1 MGIFDTLRRRRDEGI
16 QSTASDSGRSSDMHP
31 EGKPDI
37 MVTEKGLRRPESAST
52 DITEGDTEDVNDRI
66 INTDDPFPEVP
77 GTPVEEQQLT
87 VRAVLVGC
95 ALGGIIAASNIYL
108 GLKTGWT
115 FGASLFGSIL
125 GFAILKPLSRAAPS
139 YLGGGYFGPKE
150 NNVCQSAATSAGSL
164 GLLFTSGFP
173 AAYQLG
179 LLSTHPKDDLGR
191 LITFT
196 ICCAFFGLSFTQPL
210 RKFYILKLKLVFPAG
225 VAAAY
230 TIQSLHVGKNAEGAI
245 ILRVVSEYAPGIL
258 WDWHIFYTLNRIG
271 WSSSIGAESWEL
283 YLRAGYGKWTPAF
296 IGVVSLVAYSF
307 LAWAIIGPIIVA
319 KGMAFGSE
327 ANASIPGYMNYMD
340 MTLTDPIHHPSPR
353 YWLLWPGTLMLLC
366 ASFAEVACN
375 WRSLYF
381 RDALRM
387 WDASPALPKCLKW
400 VIGRG
405 RRVRPRSGKRASSVL
420 GLGLRLRGNA
430 SQLIFGGLG
439 KGQNYAV
446 KRGELLNLLSGM
458 LTLGAA
464 EQAGDMIGDLKTTHL
479 LRASP
484 RAVFVAQLFGAI
496 VSIFMAAG
504 LYVVFSTAY
513 PCINDLSYATC
524 PFPTPDVQSWRA
536 VAVAVS
542 SSALPIPPSS
552 GYTAIALGLVAVFSV
567 VAKYT
572 VVPPKYHDFIPNFN
586 AIGIGFI
593 MNVCTY
599 PLAMFFGSTI
609 AFFWRKMF
617 FNNYQMYCFAIA
629 AGFIAGEGL
638 GGIVNAI
645 FTIAGI
651 SGAMDLY
658 GPGVWRIQLQLER
671 QYCSQRYMFAR
682 LNQVRTALFS
692 LATQGFSNKGVD
704 PAQFR
709 SAMTSA
715 SQKPEIATFAA
726 GCFWGVEHIF
736 LKHYPPA
743 QNKGILKTAVGYT
756 GGKDASVNPSYRE
769 VCSGTTNHAEALRI
783 EFDPSVVSYNEL
795 GADTGTQYRS
805 AIFTHSPEQATIA
818 KRVTEEV
825 QAKHFTPK
833 GQKIV
838 TDILDAGEWYD
849 AEGYHQLYLFNNPQG
864 YQCPTH
870 RLHW

>member
-1 MGIFDTLRRRRDEGI
+1 MRLFDTLRRRRDDDV
-16 QSTASDSGRSSDMHP
+16 QSSPSDSGISSDMQA

-37 MVTEKGLRRPESAST
+37 LVAEKGLRRPESNST
-52 DITEGDTEDVNDRI
+52 QITENYTEDI
-66 INTDDPFPEVP
+66 HEQFINTDDPFPEVP
-77 GTPVEEQQLT
+77 GAPVEGQQLT
-87 VRAVLVGC
+87 IRAVLVGC
-95 ALGGIIAASNIYL
+95 MLGAVIAASNIYL

-125 GFAILKPLSRAAPS
+125 GFAILKPLSRAAPPF
-139 YLGGGYFGPKE
+139 LGGGYFGPKE

-196 ICCAFFGLSFTQPL
+196 ICCAFFGLTFTQPL
-210 RKFYILKLKLVFPAG
+210 RKFYILKLKLVFPSG

-230 TIQSLHVGKNAEGAI
+230 TIQSLHVGKNAEIAARKKTKALIYAFIAAI
-245 ILRVVSEYAPGIL
+245 LLRVVSEYAPGLL
-258 WDWHIFYTLNRIG
+258 WDWHIFYALNRVG
-271 WSSSIGAESWEL
+271 WNWIIRAESWGWIWE
-283 YLRAGYGKWTPAF
+283 WTPAF
-296 IGVVSLVAYSF
+296 IGVGMLTGINASYSFLGGSF
-307 LAWAIIGPIIVA
+307 LAWAIIGPVIVA
-319 KGMAFGSE
+319 KGMAFGTQ
-327 ANASIPGYMNYMD
+327 ANPSIPGYMNYMG
-340 MTLTDPIHHPSPR
+340 MTLTDPVHHPSPR

-375 WRSLYF
+375 WRSLYSAMRSACGMLIQYF
-381 RDALRM
+381 
-387 WDASPALPKCLKW
+387 
-400 VIGRG
+400 
-405 RRVRPRSGKRASSVL
+405 RRVSNGTSEEDDVYDPVPEHERVPFWAWGSVFVASVVVTCAVMGVQFGQNVGVTILAIIFSFLFSFIGCESSGRTNINPVTSI
-420 GLGLRLRGNA
+420 GNA

-496 VSIFMAAG
+496 VSIFMSAG

-513 PCINDLSYATC
+513 PCINDLSYTTC

-542 SSALPIPPSS
+542 SSTLPIPPSS
-552 GYTAIALGLVAVFSV
+552 GFTAIALGLTAVLSV

-599 PLAMFFGSTI
+599 PLAMFVGSTL

-645 FTIAGI
+645 FTIAGV
-651 SGAMDLY
+651 SGAVY
-658 GPGVWRIQLQLER
+658 GTSIGCPGGV
-671 QYCSQRYMFAR
+671 YC
-682 LNQVRTALFS
+682 
-692 LATQGFSNKGVD
+692 G
-704 PAQFR
+704 
-709 SAMTSA
+709 
-715 SQKPEIATFAA
+715 
-726 GCFWGVEHIF
+726 
-736 LKHYPPA
+736 
-743 QNKGILKTAVGYT
+743 
-756 GGKDASVNPSYRE
+756 
-769 VCSGTTNHAEALRI
+769 
-783 EFDPSVVSYNEL
+783 
-795 GADTGTQYRS
+795 
-805 AIFTHSPEQATIA
+805 
-818 KRVTEEV
+818 
-825 QAKHFTPK
+825 
-833 GQKIV
+833 
-838 TDILDAGEWYD
+838 
-849 AEGYHQLYLFNNPQG
+849 
-864 YQCPTH
+864 
-870 RLHW
+870 